1 MKSKTS
7 LLRKTFFN
15 FILKIF
21 ILTILVPVIILIIT
35 LIVNNSDFGWL
46 YDYSPKIYYKAINT
60 FNFWFDSYAIFFTI
74 FIIWI
79 IGIFIILYRL
89 LKKLFYY
96 ILAISD
102 ASNQLFDK
110 EIDYIELPT
119 ELKELEQ
126 NMNHLKRE
134 SEKNERIAREIEQ
147 RKNDLI
153 VYLAHDLKTPLTSII
168 GYLDLLKET
177 QDLSIEQRIKYIE
190 ITLDK
195 AYRLEDLMNEF
206 FEIAKFNDTTIVLMK
221 KNLNLKFMFDQLINE
236 FFPLINEQNKNIL
249 INCDDNIN
257 CFADPDKLSRVF
269 NNIIKNA
276 ISYSF
281 ENTNIQIDVSC
292 KNELITIYIKNEGY
306 TIPENKLNSI
316 FEKFYRLDDS
326 RNTNNGGAGLGL
338 AIAKEIIT
346 LHNGTISAESKD
358 NLPNSIRK
366 QEQVLH

>member
-358 NLPNSIRK
+358 NITTFTLTIPKN
-366 QEQVLH
+366 